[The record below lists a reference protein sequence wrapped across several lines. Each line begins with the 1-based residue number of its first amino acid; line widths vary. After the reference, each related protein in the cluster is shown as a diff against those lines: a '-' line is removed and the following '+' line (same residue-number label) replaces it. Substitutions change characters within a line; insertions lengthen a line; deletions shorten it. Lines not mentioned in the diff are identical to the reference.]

1 MNSKS
6 QMSPPAMGANR
17 FGTFV
22 PTRAGAVTKQTHCVN
37 NVIRLLNPSSVRL
50 TSALNMSEPTGL
62 SRSGPPGARPS
73 GIGGPGGIGT
83 LCFKGSASAF
93 GFDAVSMG
101 FSSAVTASTRSATSA
116 SVFTVAF
123 SATGSPTPPR
133 TSGTSP
139 LVSFF
144 ASSAFVF
151 SFSNSLTPFVMRAL
165 TSSSVIGTIFCFPVS
180 ASRCTLN
187 ARMASFARLRLR

>member
-1 MNSKS
+1 
-6 QMSPPAMGANR
+6 MG
-17 FGTFV
+17 
-22 PTRAGAVTKQTHCVN
+22 
-37 NVIRLLNPSSVRL
+37 
-50 TSALNMSEPTGL
+50 
-62 SRSGPPGARPS
+62 
-73 GIGGPGGIGT
+73 
-83 LCFKGSASAF
+83 FKGSASAF
-93 GFDAVSMG
+93 GFDGSPMG

-123 SATGSPTPPR
+123 SATGSPTPPMP
-133 TSGTSP
+133 SGTSP
-139 LVSFF
+139 GPPRV
-144 ASSAFVF
+144 SSAFVF

>member
-1 MNSKS
+1 
-6 QMSPPAMGANR
+6 MSPPAMGANR

-83 LCFKGSASAF
+83 LGFKGSASAF
-93 GFDAVSMG
+93 GFDDGSPTGSSSV
-101 FSSAVTASTRSATSA
+101 SSAVTALTRSATSA